1 MLLFS
6 LKLPCNKS
14 ALQFLQDL
22 LYAIKRK
29 AERKRLTDVLNFVS
43 SFYRYGY
50 GGQGGEG
57 YGEINYEGGGIGII
71 HTTMNLGGRRIMMAT
86 AYNSGHTATLRST
99 QIAKATSYVC
109 QPLYAIGLQ
118 PLVKNKNLMIDD
130 MIPWI

>member
-1 MLLFS
+1 MFS

-29 AERKRLTDVLNFVS
+29 TERKRLTDVLNFVS

-71 HTTMNLGGRRIMMAT
+71 LTTMNLGEGE
-86 AYNSGHTATLRST
+86 
-99 QIAKATSYVC
+99 
-109 QPLYAIGLQ
+109 
-118 PLVKNKNLMIDD
+118 
-130 MIPWI
+130 